1 MASGSSP
8 WGGHSARPGRA
19 GGHVHA
25 EAPGCLW
32 YYHTWLPC
40 ESRGR
45 LIPRPQ
51 PPTFPG
57 MQPQTPRASGIYA
70 TSSTEQALGRSRGEE
85 GVDSPSLLRPLPF
98 EGREASGKGLGR
110 QVETSALPTVGAP
123 PRAADSSRIQG
134 QGPVQKGNSGHL
146 FEKF

>member
-1 MASGSSP
+1 M
-8 WGGHSARPGRA
+8 
-19 GGHVHA
+19 HA

-70 TSSTEQALGRSRGEE
+70 TSSTEQALGRSR
-85 GVDSPSLLRPLPF
+85 
-98 EGREASGKGLGR
+98 LGR
-110 QVETSALPTVGAP
+110 RVWTLPLSCDPCPLRAGKLQARVWGDKWRQVLFPPWGQPPGPPTAP
-123 PRAADSSRIQG
+123 ESKGRAQ
-134 QGPVQKGNSGHL
+134 
-146 FEKF
+146 